1 MGHRGGNKMIV
12 EIQRNE
18 TEFMTIDLS
27 KVDDEDIADEARER
41 DYIVM
46 EKQPFQNLYEKVR
59 RGENID
65 EQLRELFLDSL
76 GRLVC

>member
-1 MGHRGGNKMIV
+1 MIV

-27 KVDDEDIADEARER
+27 KVDDEDIAEEARER
-41 DYIVM
+41 DYVVM
-46 EKQPFQNLYEKVR
+46 EKMPFQALYEKVR

-65 EQLRELFLDSL
+65 EQLRELFLESL
-76 GRLVC
+76 GRLV